1 MYIGEAVSEWKKP
14 GWDYVH
20 MVHVKTAGVQPVT
33 SLECFPGISF
43 FDTLQVLLATGHL

>member
-1 MYIGEAVSEWKKP
+1 MEETWMGL
-14 GWDYVH
+14 H

-33 SLECFPGISF
+33 GLECFPGISF